1 MGIRII
7 RKDRT
12 YRRWWYAEYRDG
24 GKLCRVKLDVRV
36 SGKPPSSFSMKDEG
50 DTLFE
55 ASKAKAQKV
64 FDDFMLSR
72 QQKGN
77 AEGLLESLIA
87 SKTGEKVSY
96 VRLDA
101 LAELWNGLARTR
113 ELSEGRIQNN
123 TFVINDFAKFCGRE
137 YLYQVTASDVIEY
150 FNAIRKRL
158 AWSSVKSRMS
168 LLSGAFNRFLPHG
181 CANPFKR
188 LLKRDTTEDAAIIHR
203 VPLTDEQIDKVRELA
218 RQDDAFLPPLCYI
231 LGTNREQKQVFF
243 IFLTLNQHPSSLW
256 GISLPHPMVDIAL
269 PSVSIV

>member
-7 RKDRT
+7 RKGKT
-12 YRRWWYAEYRDG
+12 YRKWWYGEYRDG
-24 GKLCRVKLDVRV
+24 RKLCRIKLDVRV
-36 SGKPPSSFSMKDEG
+36 SGKPPSSFSTKDEG

-55 ASKAKAQKV
+55 TSKAKAQKS
-64 FDDFMLSR
+64 FEDFMFSR

-101 LAELWNGLARTR
+101 LAGLWNGLARTR
-113 ELSEGRIQNN
+113 ELSEGRKQNN
-123 TFVINDFAKFCGRE
+123 AFVINDFSKFCGRE
-137 YLYQVTASDVIEY
+137 YLYQVTATDVIEY

-158 AWSSVKSRMS
+158 AWSSVKCRMS

-188 LLKRDTTEDAAIIHR
+188 LLKRDMTEDAAIIHR
-203 VPLTDEQIDKVRELA
+203 VPLTDEQIAKVRELA
-218 RQDDAFLPPLCYI
+218 KHDEMLYNLFVCGLHTGARLKDKDVLHLFASPI
-231 LGTNREQKQVFF
+231 LQTQTAYKSKTYF
-243 IFLTLNQHPSSLW
+243 
-256 GISLPHPMVDIAL
+256 
-269 PSVSIV
+269 

>member
-7 RKDRT
+7 RNGRT
-12 YRRWWYAEYRDG
+12 YRRWWYGEYRDG

-36 SGKPPSSFSMKDEG
+36 SGKPPSSFSTKDEG

-55 ASKAKAQKV
+55 TSKAKARKV

-113 ELSEGRIQNN
+113 ELSEGRMQNN
-123 TFVINDFAKFCGRE
+123 TFVINDFTKFCCRE

-181 CANPFKR
+181 CVNPFKR

-203 VPLTDEQIDKVRELA
+203 VPLTDVQIDKVRELA
-218 RQDDAFLPPLCYI
+218 RQDDAFSSPLSIYI
-231 LGTNREQKQVFF
+231 THKPQTKSRGFLI
-243 IFLTLNQHPSSLW
+243 IFW
-256 GISLPHPMVDIAL
+256 R
-269 PSVSIV
+269 